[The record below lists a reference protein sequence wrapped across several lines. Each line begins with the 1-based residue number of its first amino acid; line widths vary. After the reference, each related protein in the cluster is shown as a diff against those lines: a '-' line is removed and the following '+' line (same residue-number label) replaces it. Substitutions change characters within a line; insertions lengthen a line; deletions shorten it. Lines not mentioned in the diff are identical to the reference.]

1 MLDYGHLVLATGARN
16 RLLDIPNANL
26 ADVRYLRILDESE
39 ALRQR
44 IASARHVVV
53 IGAGFIGLEFAA
65 TARAKGLEVDVVEL
79 GTRVMARAVTAEI
92 SDYFQERHT
101 AAGIRIHLGV
111 QATSIESD
119 GTNVTGVSLSD
130 GRHMPADLVVVGVGV
145 LPNVELA
152 AEAGLPVAAGIIVD
166 EQLLTS
172 DPNISAIGDCA
183 LFASPRF
190 GGSLR
195 LESVQNATDHA
206 RCVAAR
212 LTGDAKP
219 YDGQPWFWS
228 DQGDDKLQIAGLTTG
243 YDRVV
248 VRGDRAQRVVL
259 GLLLQGRPA
268 GRHRVRQSRRGPR
281 VRTQDSW
288 PEQVDHA
295 GTGGRSQF
303 RSEGCAGLRRLFG
316 ECRMQRARSGTLADA
331 IRSYRATVLHP
342 GVRRDDEGPPQLPPP
357 SASMAR
363 RPSAARRSTPRHWR
377 KQARRESVVPPAS
390 CAATAPTKQS
400 PAPVVSTALTVRPA
414 MISGLPSIER
424 KHAALAQRHADDFV
438 LAGLQRSRC
447 LDEAGIIVA
456 VAKFGL
462 RQQAELGFI
471 EDQDIDE
478 IEQLARRIR
487 SPAPD

>member
-1 MLDYGHLVLATGARN
+1 MTQGSVVIAGAGHAGFQLAASLRQHGFGERICLINDEAHLPYQRPPLSKAYLKGEGRPDSLMFRPDKFYRDQNIELIGDRAVFIDRAARRLVLESGAVLDYGHLVLATGARN

-26 ADVRYLRILDESE
+26 PDVRYLRILDESE
-39 ALRQR
+39 ALRLR

-65 TARAKGLEVDVVEL
+65 TARIKGLEVDVLEL

-92 SDYFQERHT
+92 SDYFQARHT

-111 QATSIESD
+111 QATSIETD
-119 GTNVTGVSLSD
+119 GGNVTGVSLSD
-130 GRHMPADLVVVGVGV
+130 GRHIPADLVVVGVGV

-166 EQLLTS
+166 QNLLTS

-248 VRGDRAQRVVL
+248 VRGDRAARSFSAFCYRAGQLVGIESVNRAADHVFGRKVL
-259 GLLLQGRPA
+259 GMNRS
-268 GRHRVRQSRRGPR
+268 V
-281 VRTQDSW
+281 T
-288 PEQVDHA
+288 PEQAAD
-295 GTGGRSQF
+295 
-303 RSEGCAGLRRLFG
+303 
-316 ECRMQRARSGTLADA
+316 LAFDLKA
-331 IRSYRATVLHP
+331 
-342 GVRRDDEGPPQLPPP
+342 
-357 SASMAR
+357 
-363 RPSAARRSTPRHWR
+363 
-377 KQARRESVVPPAS
+377 VV
-390 CAATAPTKQS
+390 K
-400 PAPVVSTALTVRPA
+400 
-414 MISGLPSIER
+414 
-424 KHAALAQRHADDFV
+424 
-438 LAGLQRSRC
+438 
-447 LDEAGIIVA
+447 
-456 VAKFGL
+456 
-462 RQQAELGFI
+462 
-471 EDQDIDE
+471 
-478 IEQLARRIR
+478 
-487 SPAPD
+487 